1 MDRSAF
7 YSDGVLQLKGGYLAG
22 GGGIAKYDIDFNQTP
37 DLPYGSKLPAGSD
50 PFAPLKSKLRDI
62 SPSPETT
69 ETTETTKPDDGTR
82 VSAGGVVQKGLNLDA
97 VNALFKSQSDK
108 GMMSAGGLGKSSKYL
123 SAALPATEVGTLQLD
138 KPFVPGAS
146 PTQKPNVSSSDEPSL
161 PYGTQLPEGTKPFAS
176 TTPYKT
182 GGTPS
187 EPQDGTSPKP
197 DRVERIRQVAFNG
210 ADFSGDE
217 PDDST
222 LVSPMYA
229 NNERNAARAAFLDP
243 NNKGYNAIRARDR
256 AVGAFH
262 QYDTGG
268 VMIDGEIQEFN
279 KGMSRDARFELS
291 GGLSSAEQAQK
302 FKDKYLKGVVADTG
316 ETGTTPTTTTT
327 ETPSTTTTTTEVE
340 TPDTDTSTFKPI
352 WTTKAVPDKG
362 APAGGWD
369 KHFADMEKNHRL

>member
-7 YSDGVLQLKGGYLAG
+7 YSDGVLQLKGPYLPG
-22 GGGIAKYDIDFNQTP
+22 VEDIGKYNIDFSQSP
-37 DLPYGSKLPAGSD
+37 EIPYGTQLPESFN
-50 PFAPLKSKLRDI
+50 PLAPLKSKLREI
-62 SPSPETT
+62 SPSRVT
-69 ETTETTKPDDGTR
+69 EDTKPDSGTR
-82 VSAGGVVQKGLNLDA
+82 VSAGGVVQKGLDLGA

-108 GMMSAGGLGKSSKYL
+108 GMMSSGELGNSSKYL
-123 SAALPATEVGTLQLD
+123 SAALPTTEVGELQLE
-138 KPFVPGAS
+138 KPLVPGAS
-146 PTQKPNVSSSDEPSL
+146 PTQKPNVSSDDESSL
-161 PYGTQLPEGTKPFAS
+161 PYGTKLPEGTKPFAS

-197 DRVERIRQVAFNG
+197 DRVERLRQIGFNG

-229 NNERNAARAAFLDP
+229 NKERNAARAAFLDP

-291 GGLSSAEQAQK
+291 GGLNSAAQAQK
-302 FKDKYLKGVVADTG
+302 FKDTYLKGVVADTG
-316 ETGTTPTTTTT
+316 ETGSTPT
-327 ETPSTTTTTTEVE
+327 E
-340 TPDTDTSTFKPI
+340 STFKPA
-352 WTTKAVPDKG
+352 WKTTPVPDSG

-369 KHFADMEKNHRL
+369 KHFADMEKNR

>member
-1 MDRSAF
+1 MDKSAF
-7 YSDGVLQLKGGYLAG
+7 YSDGVLQLKGGYLPG
-22 GGGIAKYDIDFNQTP
+22 VDDIGKYDIDFSQAP
-37 DLPYGSKLPAGSD
+37 SLPYGSKLPEGFE
-50 PFAPLKSKLRDI
+50 PFATLKSTLREI
-62 SPSPETT
+62 SPSP
-69 ETTETTKPDDGTR
+69 ETTKPDDGTR
-82 VSAGGVVQKGLNLDA
+82 VSAGGVVQKGMDLDA

-108 GMMSAGGLGKSSKYL
+108 GMMSAGELSNSSKYL

-146 PTQKPNVSSSDEPSL
+146 PTQKPKVSSSDEPSL
-161 PYGTQLPEGTKPFAS
+161 PYGTQLPEGTKSFAS

-182 GGTPS
+182 GSTPN

-197 DRVERIRQVAFNG
+197 DRVERLRQVAFNG

-229 NNERNAARAAFLDP
+229 NKERNAARAAFLDP

-268 VMIDGEIQEFN
+268 VMIDGKIQEFN
-279 KGMSRDARFELS
+279 EGMSRDARFELS
-291 GGLSSAEQAQK
+291 GGLNSTEEAQK
-302 FKDKYLKGVVADTG
+302 FKDKYLKKVVADTE
-316 ETGTTPTTTTT
+316 ETGTTVETPTT
-327 ETPSTTTTTTEVE
+327 PEVE
-340 TPDTDTSTFKPI
+340 TPTPAESTFTPVWK
-352 WTTKAVPDKG
+352 TTPVPDSG

-369 KHFADMEKNHRL
+369 KHFADMEKNR